1 MARGGR
7 ARKEVGE
14 PERRCIV
21 SRRTLPKGDLLR
33 FVVGPD
39 GTLVPDM
46 AGKLPGRGIWV
57 SADRA
62 ALEKALAKGL
72 FPRAAKEPVK
82 VPTDLV
88 DRVEA
93 LVVRLLVERLAL
105 ARKAGQAVAGR
116 EKTLDALRSGAAALL
131 LQAADGSP
139 REAAG
144 LRPPAGEQTRITC
157 LSATELGMA
166 FGRDRVIHAAVL
178 AGGLADRASTESLR
192 LSGIRARNDRQRFGA
207 ALA

>member
-62 ALEKALAKGL
+62 ALEKAVAKGL

-178 AGGLADRASTESLR
+178 AGGLADRASTEALR